1 MGAPSSG
8 AVSASVAWDGL
19 SNGYEDWSS
28 QTLSYDRK
36 IGNHTFSV
44 SGAHHDRATITGEEL
59 FFAHYISRPDSAL
72 DLSYQLQVGDG
83 AAWAKTGAKAAVH
96 WRAGD
101 GWVTTAGASY
111 RDFEVSDAKAV
122 FVEFERYVGNERFA
136 FKLEQDLSAG
146 AGGDVRMHQAAWS
159 HYYDSGAQAT
169 VTLAAGKELNLD
181 FGRVLAPSD
190 VLTAAVHGV
199 VPITKEV
206 DMLPALAWTKQDEAY
221 ERVTASIG
229 VRYKF

>member
-36 IGNHTFSV
+36 IGSHTFSV

-101 GWVTTAGASY
+101 GWVATAGASY

-169 VTLAAGKELNLD
+169 VTLAAGKELNRD

-206 DMLPALAWTKQDEAY
+206 DLLPALAWTKQDEAY
-221 ERVTASIG
+221 ERATVSVG